1 MKKGT
6 LALLVCIILIS
17 IFSACTRENQS
28 SVQVNMDSEIKK
40 VYFTEPDEI
49 LIYKND
55 NKQVISK
62 DNKLFSEIIKQMNDR
77 VDNRISTYRLG
88 FDENRMSTTKEIEL
102 VIEFVYSKDQKS
114 KFEDVERQYNK
125 LIFPLTGEYKEFC
138 FFDNGKKDYSGP
150 LGKLKHSA
158 GLLNL
163 LN

>member
-1 MKKGT
+1 MKKVALG
-6 LALLVCIILIS
+6 LLVFMILIS

-28 SVQVNMDSEIKK
+28 SVQVNMVSEVNK
-40 VYFTEPDEI
+40 VYFTEPDKI
-49 LIYKND
+49 LVYQNGNAQIIN
-55 NKQVISK
+55 K
-62 DNKLFSEIIKQMNDR
+62 DNKLFSEITKLINER

-88 FDENRMSTTKEIEL
+88 FDEYRMSTTKEKEL
-102 VIEFVYSKDQKS
+102 VIEFAYSKDQKS
-114 KFEDVERQYNK
+114 KFENVERQYNN

-158 GLLNL
+158 GLLKL